1 MAYAN
6 LMAKKVQTLYLDL
19 DINSGVK
26 SVMA

>member
-6 LMAKKVQTLYLDL
+6 LRAKKVQTLYLDL
-19 DINSGVK
+19 DINLGVK